1 MVHTCLHTNLSS
13 MNTKQFLKTNLKL
26 LLPAVLFSLLC
37 LTAWRDIL
45 VFWEYHNNNV
55 ITVTSKCISVSKSTT
70 NEPRRHYPFTILCL
84 NLEDGTV
91 VAIYEE
97 TATELTLSE
106 NVTKQLQVLEERFV
120 TGLPTTFTYVAK
132 PPIVDDTYALVC
144 ASSLDGNSLIDA
156 ATGISHYASRAKAVA
171 ILNIIFYGI
180 PFLLFAAQLFFRLYK
195 KWKKWNRRRKRKRK
209 KNR

>member
-1 MVHTCLHTNLSS
+1 MD
-13 MNTKQFLKTNLKL
+13 TKQFLKTNLKL
-26 LLPAVLFSLLC
+26 LLPAVLLSLLS

-45 VFWEYHNNNV
+45 VFREYHNNNV
-55 ITVTSKCISVSKSTT
+55 ITVTSKCISVSKSST
-70 NEPRRHYPFTILCL
+70 NEPRRHYPFTIFCL

-97 TATELTLSE
+97 TATELTLSK
-106 NVTKQLQVLEERFV
+106 NVTKQLQALEERFV

-144 ASSLDGNSLIDA
+144 ASSLDGNSIIDA

-171 ILNIIFYGI
+171 ISNIVFYGI
-180 PFLLFAAQLFFRLYK
+180 PLLSFAAQLFFRLYK
-195 KWKKWNRRRKRKRK
+195 KWKKWKKWNRRRKRKRR